1 MLWVGIIK
9 LELKLITLADGK
21 LGEILADLQNIKLL
35 KS

>member
-9 LELKLITLADGK
+9 LELKLITVADGK
-21 LGEILADLQNIKLL
+21 LREILADLQNTKLL